1 MRIGALVP
9 ARMGSKR
16 LPGKNI
22 IDLAGKP
29 LLCWTLDVLLESGV
43 FCDVAVSTE
52 SLAVAELVRGRYP
65 AGSVSILMRPD
76 SLAGDDAP
84 LALVIDHYLDNRPD
98 LQWAGL
104 FMPTFPLRQVSR
116 LREAA
121 AAIHTGYPLRVQAV
135 RPEQYWDRDYY
146 YPTDG
151 GYAPVFAGFPNLLR
165 FSSTS
170 YMLWRRETPHTHAM
184 RLGYRL
190 GERECR
196 LDVGLPETVDID
208 TAADLALAQQILAGA
223 TYRQTPVDTHVV
235 GPWFVQTPRGAD
247 PEAFLRWLGP
257 DALADP
263 AQPPLVLQK
272 PAPPLFTARLVSD
285 LPELHFLNPDAQAH
299 TWSPRYVATANTAH
313 CLPVY
318 QHSPCW
324 RVIARDTPLHHAPT
338 PIDRSALGTPIDAAS
353 CLIAAKRVRFLEGE
367 EGLEREAFYQGA
379 YVVTQ

>member
-1 MRIGALVP
+1 MRIGALIP

-22 IDLAGKP
+22 IELAGKP
-29 LLCWTLDVLLESGV
+29 LLCRTLDVLLESGV
-43 FCDVAVSTE
+43 FCDVTVSTE
-52 SLAVAELVRGRYP
+52 SPVVADLVRRRYP
-65 AGSVSILMRPD
+65 AGSVAVLMRPE

-84 LALVIDHYLDNRPD
+84 LAEVADHYLDNRPD

-104 FMPTFPLRQVSR
+104 FMPTFPLRRAER

-121 AAIHTGYPLRVQAV
+121 AAIHTGYALRVQAV

-146 YPTDG
+146 FPTAG
-151 GYAPVFAGFPNLLR
+151 GFAPVFAGFPNLLR

-170 YMLWRRETPHTHAM
+170 YMLWRRETPQTHAM

-190 GERECR
+190 GEREYR
-196 LDVGLPETVDID
+196 LDVKLPETVDID
-208 TAADLALAQQILAGA
+208 TADDLALAEKILAGA
-223 TYRQTPVDTHVV
+223 TYRQTPIVTHVL
-235 GPWFVQTPRGAD
+235 GPWFVQTPLGAD

-257 DALADP
+257 QALADP
-263 AQPPLVLQK
+263 AQPPLILQK

-324 RVIARDTPLHHAPT
+324 RVIPRDTPLHCPPT
-338 PIDRSALGTPIDAAS
+338 PIDRSRLGSPVTAES
-353 CLIAAKRVRFLEGE
+353 CLLPAARVRFLEAMAGE
-367 EGLEREAFYQGA
+367 PFFRGTYLLEA
-379 YVVTQ
+379 